1 MADFNFTVDTGPMAE
16 RIRSVTHSVE
26 AVGGAVTAMQVA
38 VVASERMATDKIC
51 QSIDGGFYMLLRSKL
66 SQRIAEFTSTMSSR
80 TGSMMET
87 ASAIDRTHQ
96 QMVGDF
102 NRIKSRYVKIFD
114 GLNHSLEKR
123 IRELDREAMSLARV
137 RASFLNERQCR
148 DVPAVLYGSTENT
161 AVALRASNALMKTR
175 AQDSIGQLGVGMRQV
190 MDYRR
195 MTQGMLEGARPNA
208 GANEVPYELVP
219 VTCVVA
225 ENLSSPQAF
234 ALEVTPPSCLE
245 PREQAAI
252 AQGVR
257 RRQDSLRDSDANELQ
272 SVRAAFMRKVTT
284 SGMDERVAQTMTRLF
299 DTSFGWSGGAQ

>member
-1 MADFNFTVDTGPMAE
+1 MANFNFTVDTGPMAE
-16 RIRSVTHSVE
+16 RIRGVNHSVE

-38 VVASERMATDKIC
+38 VVASERMASDKIC

-87 ASAIDRTHQ
+87 ASSIDRTHQ
-96 QMVGDF
+96 QMVEDF

-114 GLNHSLEKR
+114 GLNRSLEKR

-137 RASFLNERQCR
+137 RTSFFNERHCR
-148 DVPAVLYGSTENT
+148 DVPAVLYGTMENT
-161 AVALRASNALMKTR
+161 NVALRASNALMKTR

-195 MTQGMLEGARPNA
+195 MTRGMLEGERPKA
-208 GANEVPYELVP
+208 GANEMPYEFVP
-219 VTCVVA
+219 VTYAVA
-225 ENLSSPQAF
+225 ENMASPQTY

-257 RRQDSLRDSDANELQ
+257 RRQDALHDSDANEMQ
-272 SVRAAFMRKVTT
+272 TVRAAFLNKVAA
-284 SGMDERVAQTMTRLF
+284 SDMDERVAQTMTRLF
-299 DTSFGWSGGAQ
+299 DASFGWSGGAQ